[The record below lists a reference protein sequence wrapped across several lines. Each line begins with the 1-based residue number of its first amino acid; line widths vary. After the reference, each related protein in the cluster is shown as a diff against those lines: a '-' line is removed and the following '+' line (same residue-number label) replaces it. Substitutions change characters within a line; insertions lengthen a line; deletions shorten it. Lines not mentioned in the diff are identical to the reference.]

1 VAHAFQAADC
11 QANPGGLWGPGGAG
25 LSANAEVFQHDRLRA
40 EAQMNANLSAL
51 SAHLK
56 DSKRLSALSQKQTAF
71 LSTRENI
78 CNGYENESAHAFCSL
93 QVTLARAAFLKTR
106 LDELPGVSEKKLQD

>member
-1 VAHAFQAADC
+1 
-11 QANPGGLWGPGGAG
+11 L
-25 LSANAEVFQHDRLRA
+25 LANAKVFQQDRLRA

-56 DSKRLSALSQKQTAF
+56 DGKRLTTLSQKQTAF
-71 LSTRENI
+71 LSTRDSI
-78 CNGYENESAHAFCSL
+78 CHGYEKESVHAFCSL